1 MNLISWTKCITKIE
15 NDVNNKP
22 TSPNTHAMPNH
33 MMIWTICICSKCL
46 CVFTDYYFFKSF
58 FFNQKK
64 PFWVR
69 ILKHMADKN

>member
-33 MMIWTICICSKCL
+33 MMIWTICISKCL